1 VPGLEVETVTAFD
14 PVKKCNVCSSNF
26 VCRPGMAAVR
36 CPACAAV
43 GAGLKNRRDGECKT
57 PHPDAEARIAEYGR
71 RADAGLPLFGE

>member
-1 VPGLEVETVTAFD
+1 MTAFD

-36 CPACAAV
+36 CPACV
-43 GAGLKNRRDGECKT
+43 RTRAGMRRAWVRRGDCAT
-57 PHPDAEARIAEYGR
+57 PHPETEARLAEYGR